1 MILDIQSFVSCCIS
15 DIALEVQKC
24 VSPLKLV
31 VIMVGNDPASA
42 VYVRNKIR
50 KCSEVGIDGEV
61 IHLEDTICQEDL
73 IQKVQTLN
81 QDPSVTGI
89 LVQSPLPLHI
99 DAQKVFNAL
108 DPLKDVD
115 GFSSTNVAQLY
126 AGDMT

>member
-1 MILDIQSFVSCCIS
+1 MILDIQSFVSRCIS
-15 DIALEVQKC
+15 DIALEVTKY
-24 VSPLKLV
+24 VSRLKLV

-42 VYVRNKIR
+42 VYVRNKIQ
-50 KCSEVGIDGEV
+50 KCAEVGIDGEV
-61 IHLEDTICQEDL
+61 IYLEDTICQEDL

-81 QDPSVTGI
+81 QDSSVTGI